1 MLFALANLWPEFY
14 TLIPAGFISGV
25 CGSTLWTAHA
35 QYTTLLARDLSLAT
49 DKPSEEM
56 VNNLFGIF
64 FAIFQVNQ
72 IFGNIISS
80 IVIGDGFPSFT
91 EIGNQNASEIE
102 SIRDKCGLNQ
112 VNEPSS
118 CEAGAIN
125 DQTLYLLMG
134 EFDLY
139 FMSKRKS
146 IIDGQWVGH
155 VSVTCRNPENQNAWT
170 HCLLKKLTAES
181 DGEI

>member
-1 MLFALANLWPEFY
+1 MISNPFCEAISKLGYLLFALANLWPEFY

-35 QYTTLLARDLSLAT
+35 QYTTLLARELSLAT
-49 DKPSEEM
+49 GKASEEM

-80 IVIGDGFPSFT
+80 TVIGDGFPSFS
-91 EIGNQNASEIE
+91 EIGNANTTEIDTIKE
-102 SIRDKCGLNQ
+102 SCGLNQ

-118 CEAGAIN
+118 CEAGAID

-134 EFDLY
+134 GF
-139 FMSKRKS
+139 
-146 IIDGQWVGH
+146 
-155 VSVTCRNPENQNAWT
+155 
-170 HCLLKKLTAES
+170 
-181 DGEI
+181 

>member
-35 QYTTLLARDLSLAT
+35 QYTTLLARELSLAT
-49 DKPSEEM
+49 EKSSEEM

-80 IVIGDGFPSFT
+80 TVIGEGFPSFGD
-91 EIGNQNASEIE
+91 IGNANASEIE
-102 SIRDKCGLNQ
+102 TIRNTCGLNQ

-118 CEAGAIN
+118 CEAGAIDN
-125 DQTLYLLMG
+125 QTLYLLMG
-134 EFDLY
+134 KTEVISEGF
-139 FMSKRKS
+139 
-146 IIDGQWVGH
+146 
-155 VSVTCRNPENQNAWT
+155 SVI
-170 HCLLKKLTAES
+170 LVK
-181 DGEI
+181 